1 MFNPVVRDSFLGEF
15 DSIFNALRPRGS
27 TVSVYTGQIT
37 PKANVSKDERGYQ
50 ISLAAPGLS
59 RGDFNIEVS
68 DNVLTIFTESD
79 YKKDENSLRKEY
91 SYHNFSRSW
100 SLPES
105 VNIDGIT
112 AEYTAGILNLN
123 IPVENVIINKTK
135 KIEVN

>member
-15 DSIFNALRPRGS
+15 DSIFNAMKPRSS

-37 PKANVSKDERGYQ
+37 PRANVSKDERGYQ
-50 ISLAAPGLS
+50 ISLAAPGLA

-68 DNVLTIFTESD
+68 DNVLTISTEND
-79 YKKDENSLRKEY
+79 YKKNENSLKQEY

-100 SLPES
+100 ALPENTS
-105 VNIDGIT
+105 IDNIT
-112 AEYTAGILNLN
+112 AEYVAGILNLN
-123 IPVENVIINKTK
+123 IPVENVIIDKTK